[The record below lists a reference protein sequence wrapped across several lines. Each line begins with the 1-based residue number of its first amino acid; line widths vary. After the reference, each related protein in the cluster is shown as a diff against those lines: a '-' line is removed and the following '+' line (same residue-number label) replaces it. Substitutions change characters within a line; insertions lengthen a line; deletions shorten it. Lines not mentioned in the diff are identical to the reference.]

1 MKYILFLKKK
11 IKDNKNAQENE
22 GKNEIDWEYSS
33 HMESEEEEEEFLRNK
48 SDIKNDNSEENEKFN
63 HFDFLDIKPIVKY

>member
-33 HMESEEEEEEFLRNK
+33 HMESEDEEFLRNK